1 MYKILFI
8 ESFDY
13 EPQLSTWGAW
23 DIPSPYGDE
32 THDGW
37 MLPDG
42 WQEHLTER
50 VIEFTE
56 LELETKEE

>member
-8 ESFDY
+8 QEFDWQ
-13 EPQLSTWGAW
+13 PMQSSWGSW
-23 DIPSPYGDE
+23 DIPSPYFDD
-32 THDGW
+32 THNGW

-50 VIEFTE
+50 GIAF
-56 LELETKEE
+56 EEINLPEPT